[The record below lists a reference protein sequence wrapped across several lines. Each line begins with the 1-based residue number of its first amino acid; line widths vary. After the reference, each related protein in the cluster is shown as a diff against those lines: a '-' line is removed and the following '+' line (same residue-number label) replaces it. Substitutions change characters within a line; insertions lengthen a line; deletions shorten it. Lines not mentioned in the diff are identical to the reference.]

1 MAEITF
7 RQSTTPTVP
16 GATTAKGTELTFDEL
31 DGNFKSIVNDL
42 ASKAT
47 AASVADQ
54 AIAMAIALG

>member
-42 ASKAT
+42 ASKVNVAT
-47 AASVADQ
+47 ATDL
-54 AIAMAIALG
+54 AISMAIALS